1 MKARFQVASE
11 SMGNNN
17 FAQLNITTSLVICRS
32 VAHVPLLRPSAH
44 IARHLAAPMKL
55 ASAALASLE
64 LLRAEA
70 PPTTQQIAA
79 VDADRRLVAL
89 APGRAEAVLGRAAAE
104 GGGLLEI
111 DEIVEVGTF
120 VVALCGNDDRARV
133 STSSLA
139 VSMNN

>member
-1 MKARFQVASE
+1 
-11 SMGNNN
+11 
-17 FAQLNITTSLVICRS
+17 
-32 VAHVPLLRPSAH
+32 
-44 IARHLAAPMKL
+44 MKL

-133 STSSLA
+133 ATSSLA